1 MGERSSPGLQMS
13 VNEDNSHSE
22 RKERPHFF
30 LAAGILLSPIIPLSI
45 PIVNI
50 FQSPLRRNKQS
61 STFGT
66 AQTEV
71 VINSRTINVVFSRE
85 KVAYG
90 MSSHVLD
97 ALIIKIHW
105 IAACQSVE
113 WFIRE
118 RLWDKLW
125 PCGRSIFHWN
135 MVVIH
140 VSVLLRGVGH
150 MLQINASIVSRS
162 KHEY

>member
-1 MGERSSPGLQMS
+1 MS
-13 VNEDNSHSE
+13 ANEDNSHSE

-90 MSSHVLD
+90 IVV
-97 ALIIKIHW
+97 A
-105 IAACQSVE
+105 
-113 WFIRE
+113 
-118 RLWDKLW
+118 
-125 PCGRSIFHWN
+125 RS
-135 MVVIH
+135 
-140 VSVLLRGVGH
+140 
-150 MLQINASIVSRS
+150 
-162 KHEY
+162 